1 MAKKLPVDHTP
12 ICESA
17 DIRRIDPIWVDKAV
31 PRGFW
36 RQPQNRRDYLLWLGG
51 KLGFCRMSDWYRLT
65 YQDMAKHHGSGLAN
79 IWWHS
84 SPVEAVQKCFP
95 AYDWEEWQFVQVP
108 MAFWTT
114 AHNRRRYMA
123 WLGRQLGFR
132 QAEDWYRVTTVD
144 FQRHRGGTLLL
155 RYRSSVSA
163 TVKACFPDYDWKEW
177 LFGML
182 PAGFWDEPRHCRR
195 YMRWLGKRLGYRRLD
210 DWYQI
215 KLSHFLE
222 NGGSTLVRRYGD
234 SPSAAVIALVPRS
247 EWHEWLFGR
256 VPLGFWDRSEN
267 RERYLTWL
275 GKRLGY
281 RSVEDWM
288 RIRRK
293 DFWANFGASLIAR
306 YRSYEDLL
314 AECIPQWHRQPHHGT
329 TLTIKQILAGADA
342 HFAAHGEWPAVAT
355 VEPVA
360 EANATWRDI
369 DVALRRGLRGLP
381 GGTSL
386 ARLLQKLRGK
396 QVVKRPY
403 YPPLSAQQIVD
414 WQKSY
419 RQATGHW
426 PVESSG
432 PITEAP
438 EETWL
443 TVSRAL
449 QYGNRGLPGGS
460 GLAKL
465 RAQHGLR

>member
-12 ICESA
+12 ICDSA

-114 AHNRRRYMA
+114 PHNRRRYMA

-132 QAEDWYRVTTVD
+132 QAEDWYQVTTVD

-182 PAGFWDEPRHCRR
+182 PAGFWDEPRHCRASCDGSASASAIGVSKTGR
-195 YMRWLGKRLGYRRLD
+195 GYAGKISGRL
-210 DWYQI
+210 
-215 KLSHFLE
+215 
-222 NGGSTLVRRYGD
+222 
-234 SPSAAVIALVPRS
+234 
-247 EWHEWLFGR
+247 
-256 VPLGFWDRSEN
+256 
-267 RERYLTWL
+267 
-275 GKRLGY
+275 
-281 RSVEDWM
+281 
-288 RIRRK
+288 
-293 DFWANFGASLIAR
+293 GASLIAR

-314 AECIPQWHRQPHHGT
+314 ASTFRSGIGSRTMGRRSRSSRFSPGPTPISPPMASGR
-329 TLTIKQILAGADA
+329 
-342 HFAAHGEWPAVAT
+342 
-355 VEPVA
+355 
-360 EANATWRDI
+360 
-369 DVALRRGLRGLP
+369 LRRRWNRSPRQVRRGE
-381 GGTSL
+381 TS
-386 ARLLQKLRGK
+386 
-396 QVVKRPY
+396 
-403 YPPLSAQQIVD
+403 
-414 WQKSY
+414 
-419 RQATGHW
+419 T
-426 PVESSG
+426 
-432 PITEAP
+432 
-438 EETWL
+438 
-443 TVSRAL
+443 
-449 QYGNRGLPGGS
+449 
-460 GLAKL
+460 
-465 RAQHGLR
+465 